1 MFSLWMIYQSN
12 PFANVIEKA
21 LTAKLNSEPSPL
33 PGMGVKE
40 KHSIMSLG
48 L

>member
-1 MFSLWMIYQSN
+1 MIYQSN

-21 LTAKLNSEPSPL
+21 LTAKLNSEPSPP

-40 KHSIMSLG
+40 KHSLMSLG